1 MRVFIISDME
11 GVAGI
16 TKWEQVTGGHAHYPE
31 GQKLYTAEM
40 NAAARGAF
48 DAGADEVI
56 LMDCH
61 GAGKGWTFNSLLHEE
76 LDPRVEYV
84 VQNEWTEHT
93 DTLEEGCDA
102 ALFVGMHAM
111 AGADQGGL
119 SHTVSG
125 TDWHYLKFNGT
136 EVGETGINAA
146 LCGQWRTP
154 VLMVTGDQ
162 VVCAEAKALLGE
174 GLTTVQ
180 VKKSYGRYSARHIA
194 PQRAREMIYE
204 GAKSALSNLKAVE
217 PYVVAPAEI
226 EVRLHQASEAEVY
239 KNRDGIEFTD
249 GRTIVSKADDWL
261 TAWQRIY
268 L

>member
-1 MRVFIISDME
+1 MKVFIISDME

-16 TKWEQVTGGHAHYPE
+16 TKWEQVSGGHAHYAE
-31 GQKLYTAEM
+31 GQRLYTQEM

-48 DAGADEVI
+48 DAGADEVVM
-56 LMDCH
+56 MDCH

-76 LDPRVEYV
+76 LDPRVSYV

-93 DTLEEGCDA
+93 ETLEEGCDA

-111 AGADQGGL
+111 AGSDEGVL

-125 TDWHYLKFNGT
+125 TDWHYLKFNGV

-146 LCGQWRTP
+146 LCGQWGTP

-162 VVCAEAKALLGE
+162 AVCAEAKALLGD
-174 GLTTVQ
+174 GLTTVE
-180 VKKSYGRYSARHIA
+180 VKKGYGRYSAKHIA
-194 PQRAREMIYE
+194 PVRARELIYE
-204 GAKSALSNLKAVE
+204 GAKKALSDLKAVS
-217 PYVVAPAEI
+217 PYVVSPAEV
-226 EVRLHQASEAEVY
+226 EVRLHQASSAEVY
-239 KNRDGIEFTD
+239 KNRDGVEFKD
-249 GRTIVSKADDWL
+249 GRTIVSKADDWF
-261 TAWQRIY
+261 TAWKRLY